1 MRHAPLDINLSKPW
15 HGLYVDARYMDAAV
29 VSPVYSQGG
38 GQAMSNISI
47 IDSISGMDI
56 GKPRVSR

>member
-1 MRHAPLDINLSKPW
+1 
-15 HGLYVDARYMDAAV
+15 MDAAV